1 MPRLWEECKDP
12 GDPHAQLSWILSMID
27 FEDVL
32 QCAHLVQMHC
42 EWCPWTL
49 LPLHPY
55 KVLLDLSFCR
65 VSYPSSLLW
74 FKSVSLYTSPVFIN
88 TMTLNSCVYSSLC
101 AT

>member
-1 MPRLWEECKDP
+1 MPRLWQECKDP

-32 QCAHLVQMHC
+32 QCVRLVQMHC
-42 EWCPWTL
+42 ERCPRTL

-74 FKSVSLYTSPVFIN
+74 FKSISLYTSPVFIN
-88 TMTLNSCVYSSLC
+88 TITLNSCVYNSLC